1 MANRKENIAEIREML
16 NVANGM
22 DFRFRCGTISFANP
36 VSIYFAKH
44 GFAKIEKIGIFEG
57 LIRTYPIEKTVE
69 YIGKYFLLGKNISI
83 EKVENGKEHIVVAI
97 PNVGKNSDIM
107 EKAFDV
113 CGYFLSKT
121 INNGICGGVE
131 WITMQFEA
139 KIQEDDSEEI
149 RREEKNLFHLTSL
162 YNKQKILTGG
172 FSPRCRNEIFKYP
185 GRIYFIRGSAGEEE
199 IINLGIQLSQDNNSR
214 GNDLHYVVFDIDVNK
229 IGDEVKIYKDPNYK
243 NGVFIDEN
251 IKPDC
256 ISRIG
261 EVDFLYLAPKIVW
274 LFEK

>member
-1 MANRKENIAEIREML
+1 MVIVCYGRRIR
-16 NVANGM
+16 
-22 DFRFRCGTISFANP
+22 
-36 VSIYFAKH
+36 
-44 GFAKIEKIGIFEG
+44 
-57 LIRTYPIEKTVE
+57 LI
-69 YIGKYFLLGKNISI
+69 
-83 EKVENGKEHIVVAI
+83 
-97 PNVGKNSDIM
+97 
-107 EKAFDV
+107 
-113 CGYFLSKT
+113 
-121 INNGICGGVE
+121 
-131 WITMQFEA
+131 
-139 KIQEDDSEEI
+139 I
-149 RREEKNLFHLTSL
+149 RREEKNLFHLTPL

-261 EVDFLYLAPKIVW
+261 EVDFLYLAPRIVW
-274 LFEK
+274 LSEK